1 MPVLVCELAG
11 VDYLGRFAGIFRLC
25 APPGGLSRKTVGA
38 LYTRDRF
45 LIMTYLSKAID
56 EVHAQ
61 EAKQLKKKTYEP
73 IILAK
78 THWLLLNDRRT

>member
-1 MPVLVCELAG
+1 
-11 VDYLGRFAGIFRLC
+11 
-25 APPGGLSRKTVGA
+25 
-38 LYTRDRF
+38 
-45 LIMTYLSKAID
+45 MTYLSKAID